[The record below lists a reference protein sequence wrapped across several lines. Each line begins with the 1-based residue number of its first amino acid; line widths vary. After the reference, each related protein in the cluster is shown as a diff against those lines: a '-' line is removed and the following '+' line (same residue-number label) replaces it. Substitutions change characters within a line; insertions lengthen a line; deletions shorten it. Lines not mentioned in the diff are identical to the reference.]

1 MGYGKSRLEERMVT
15 VLLEG
20 AAKLRFFGDGRMQ
33 ISAIGQLNMEGKS
46 IFFVFQS
53 RKERNRKA
61 RNLYAAKVAK
71 ATPWI

>member
-46 IFFVFQS
+46 IFFSFFFFVFES
-53 RKERNRKA
+53 RKEHYGKA
-61 RNLYAAKVAK
+61 Y
-71 ATPWI
+71 

>member
-20 AAKLRFFGDGRMQ
+20 AAKLRFFGDGRVQ

-46 IFFVFQS
+46 IWFVFFCCF
-53 RKERNRKA
+53 
-61 RNLYAAKVAK
+61 
-71 ATPWI
+71 